1 MAVGKTYTKI
11 ASQTSS
17 GSSGTITFS
26 NIPQN
31 FTDLVLVSS
40 ILGTVN
46 DRGVFLRF
54 NSDTGSNYSATSIQ
68 ADGSRYSSGRESSQT
83 WLRILGYYFGVS
95 TSTNY
100 SMNITNIMNYSN
112 STAYK
117 TILSRNN
124 NIENGGGN
132 ETSAFVS
139 LWRSTSSISSLSV
152 IIYSGNFATGSTF
165 TLYGIAASKAP
176 KDRKST
182 RLNSSHT

>member
-1 MAVGKTYTKI
+1 MATTNYGAAPTYVKI

-17 GSSGTITFS
+17 GSSDTITFS

-40 ILGTVN
+40 ILGTSN

-68 ADGSRYSSGRESSQT
+68 ADGSRNSSGRESSQT

-112 STAYK
+112 STA
-117 TILSRNN
+117 
-124 NIENGGGN
+124 
-132 ETSAFVS
+132 
-139 LWRSTSSISSLSV
+139 
-152 IIYSGNFATGSTF
+152 
-165 TLYGIAASKAP
+165 
-176 KDRKST
+176 
-182 RLNSSHT
+182 